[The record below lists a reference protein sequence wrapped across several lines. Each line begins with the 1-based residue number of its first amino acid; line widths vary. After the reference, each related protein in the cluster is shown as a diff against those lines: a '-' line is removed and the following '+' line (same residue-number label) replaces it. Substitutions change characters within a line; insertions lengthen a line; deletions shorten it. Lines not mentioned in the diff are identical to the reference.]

1 MLSETPQE
9 NSIMTEETVQAAI
22 EACKTAHPC
31 TTIRDGTAI
40 SEGHPFLD
48 YDANCWIPEDQ
59 LLAVMEEQSGAR
71 PEPAE
76 LQVLMTA
83 VGSRRQEF
91 RTSRWVGHQYEQTVV
106 AAWSADRPLD
116 DRQQLA

>member
-1 MLSETPQE
+1 
-9 NSIMTEETVQAAI
+9 MTEETVQAAI
-22 EACKTAHPC
+22 EACKTVHPC
-31 TTIRDGTAI
+31 TTIGDGAAI

-48 YDANCWIPEDQ
+48 YDANRWIPEDQ
-59 LLAVMEEQSGAR
+59 LLAAMEEESGTR

-91 RTSRWVGHQYEQTVV
+91 RTNRWAGRGYEQTVV
-106 AAWSADRPLD
+106 AAWFADQPLGD
-116 DRQQLA
+116 TQQPA